1 MPEPQ
6 RHVVVFDCNVY
17 VDAAR
22 SFPPPVSWASIADA
36 VVHHAKPEF
45 KPRLPLRQVDSLK
58 ALAITTSGWFRPGEP
73 LEIWIGHHIVDT
85 VDHILQMSTKPDS
98 LGRYGLG
105 WRQADATAFVEDIM
119 LHRMRLT
126 GGTHVGDPSAEAA
139 PPLDHEDG
147 KVFGICRE
155 VTRRDPTIT
164 CYCVTND
171 QRTFIKHARQGSLGK
186 HTKVITPSQFV
197 ALVQA
202 ARMPSALRGLASPA
216 AQK

>member
-22 SFPPPVSWASIADA
+22 SFPPPASWDDIADA
-36 VVHHAKPEF
+36 VVLHNKAEF
-45 KPRLPLRQVDSLK
+45 TPRLALRQLDSIR
-58 ALAITTSGWFRPGEP
+58 ALAIASSGWFRPGEP
-73 LEIWIGHHIVDT
+73 LEIWIGDHITDT
-85 VDHILQMSTKPDS
+85 VDRILQLSTEPDAR
-98 LGRYGLG
+98 GHCGLG

-126 GGTHVGDPSAEAA
+126 GGTHVGDPFAEDA

-171 QRTFIKHARQGSLGK
+171 QKTFIVHARKGALGS
-186 HTKVITPSQFV
+186 HTKVLTPSQFL
-197 ALVQA
+197 ALVRA
-202 ARMPSALRGLASPA
+202 ARMPSTLRGLAFPTS
-216 AQK
+216 QK